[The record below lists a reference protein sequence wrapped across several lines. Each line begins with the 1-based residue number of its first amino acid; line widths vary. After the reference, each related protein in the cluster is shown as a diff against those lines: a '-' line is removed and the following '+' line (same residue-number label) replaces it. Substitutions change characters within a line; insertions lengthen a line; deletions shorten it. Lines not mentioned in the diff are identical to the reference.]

1 MAKHR
6 IPAQRAGETDAEHVK
21 PYSDTGNKSEQ
32 VEQMFDSIAPAYD
45 FMNTA
50 MTFGMHRSWRNR
62 ALSMLAGK
70 LARQTSAGP
79 LRMLDVACGTGDV
92 TFRMY
97 DRFGPEADITGIDL
111 SQGMLDVARR
121 KLQEMSPAHRAA
133 IKFQAADCLKLP
145 FADNTFD
152 AVTVAYGV
160 RNFERLTEGYAQ
172 MLRVLRP
179 GGVLCVIELCE
190 PASPLTRWGYRL
202 YSRHIIPF
210 IGRRVSKDD
219 RAYSYLPQSIAA
231 CPDRDA
237 MTRLMAQ
244 AGFIHTEWHTLFPGA
259 VAIYLARKA

>member
-50 MTFGMHRSWRNR
+50 MTFGMHRRWRNR

-121 KLQEMSPAHRAA
+121 KLQEMS
-133 IKFQAADCLKLP
+133 
-145 FADNTFD
+145 
-152 AVTVAYGV
+152 
-160 RNFERLTEGYAQ
+160 
-172 MLRVLRP
+172 
-179 GGVLCVIELCE
+179 
-190 PASPLTRWGYRL
+190 
-202 YSRHIIPF
+202 RHI
-210 IGRRVSKDD
+210 
-219 RAYSYLPQSIAA
+219 APQ
-231 CPDRDA
+231 
-237 MTRLMAQ
+237 
-244 AGFIHTEWHTLFPGA
+244 
-259 VAIYLARKA
+259 

>member
-92 TFRMY
+92 TFRLY
-97 DRFGPEADITGIDL
+97 DRFGPGADITGIDL

-160 RNFERLTEGYAQ
+160 RNFEHLLEGYRE
-172 MLRVLRP
+172 MHRILRP
-179 GGVLCVIELCE
+179 GGMLCVLELST
-190 PASPLTRWGYRL
+190 PRGHITAPLYQLYTRR
-202 YSRHIIPF
+202 IIPMA
-210 IGRRVSKDD
+210 GRLISHDD
-219 RAYSYLPQSIAA
+219 RAYSYLPESIAA
-231 CPDRDA
+231 VPQGADMCA
-237 MTRLMAQ
+237 LMAE
-244 AGFIHTEWHTLFPGA
+244 AGFSDCRFRPMTFGA
-259 VAIYLARKA
+259 CTMYTAVK